1 MFVVY
6 SPEGQSYLG
15 MQNTLPPLQVPKAQ
29 PVPPVE
35 KPILDPL
42 QVEQDRRYQQ
52 VPLSIEQARRQ
63 YEQVLKAARERGE
76 TIIQVR
82 EIMSQP
88 VVHIEPDASLEA
100 AWNRLQQYGI
110 GHLVVV
116 QHDQVVG
123 LLSSQDMLGQ
133 VWKEGE
139 MIRVKQGTVADY
151 MSTPVVTCWPETLI
165 RRAAQVMTDYVIHA
179 LPVVTQ
185 GGELAGIVT
194 ASDMVRR
201 LAMEPPLE
209 LYV

>member
-35 KPILDPL
+35 KPTLDPL

-52 VPLSIEQARRQ
+52 VPLSVEQARRQ

-88 VVHIEPDASLEA
+88 VVQIEPKAPLQM
-100 AWNRLQQYGI
+100 AWERMQQHGI

-116 QHDQVVG
+116 QEGKVIG
-123 LLSSQDMLGQ
+123 LLSSQDLLGH
-133 VWKEGE
+133 VWEEGGQT
-139 MIRVKQGTVADY
+139 RVKRAAVDDH
-151 MSTPVVTCWPETLI
+151 MSSPVVTCWPETLI

-185 GGELAGIVT
+185 NGELVGIVT
-194 ASDMVRR
+194 ASDMIRR